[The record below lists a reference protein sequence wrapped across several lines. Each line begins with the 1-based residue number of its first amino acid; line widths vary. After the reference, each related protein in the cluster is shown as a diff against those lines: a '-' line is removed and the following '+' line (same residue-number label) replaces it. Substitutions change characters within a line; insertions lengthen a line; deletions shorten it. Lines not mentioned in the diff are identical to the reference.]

1 MKPDL
6 ASILGLAGAVG
17 LILLGQRLEGG
28 HMSSIL
34 QPTAALIVFGGT
46 LGATLIGFPLHVAT
60 GAGKKLVAVFFGPH
74 LNGVEVAKA
83 LLSYAT
89 LSRREGLLALQK
101 PQSETKDPFF
111 AKGLQLLIDATPEK
125 ALREMMEQE
134 MTREEHHDEEF
145 IKFFE
150 AAGGYAPTVGIIGAV
165 LGLIHVMENLAD
177 PSSLGGG
184 IAVAFVATVYG
195 VGSANLVFLPA
206 ATKLKH
212 HKEENTHHQALIL
225 EGLIS
230 IQQGENPAL
239 MSERLKGHLSSKD
252 QKLLDAK

>member
-6 ASILGLAGAVG
+6 ASIVG
-17 LILLGQRLEGG
+17 LVVSVGMILLGQRLEGG

-46 LGATLIGFPLHVAT
+46 AGATLVGFPLHVAT
-60 GAGKKLVAVFFGPH
+60 GAGKALIGVFFGRH
-74 LNGVEVAKA
+74 ENEVEVART
-83 LLSYAT
+83 LLGFAT

-101 PQSETKDPFF
+101 PQSEMKDPFF
-111 AKGLQLLIDATPEK
+111 SKGLQLLIDATPEK
-125 ALREMMEQE
+125 ALRELMEQE
-134 MTREEHHDEEF
+134 MEREEHHEEEY

-150 AAGGYAPTVGIIGAV
+150 TAGGFAPTVGIIGAV

-177 PSSLGGG
+177 PSTLGSG

-195 VGSANLVFLPA
+195 VGSANLLFLPA
-206 ATKLKH
+206 AGKLKCNKEGKAH
-212 HKEENTHHQALIL
+212 HRALIL

-239 MSERLKGHLSSKD
+239 MSERLKGHLSSSD
-252 QKLLDAK
+252 QKLLDKK

>member
-6 ASILGLAGAVG
+6 ASIIGLSVAVG
-17 LILLGQRLEGG
+17 MILLGQRLEGG

-46 LGATLIGFPLHVAT
+46 LGATLLGFPLHVAT
-60 GAGKKLVAVFFGPH
+60 GAGKKLMAVFFGSH
-74 LNGVEVAKA
+74 TNEVEVAKS
-83 LLSYAT
+83 LLSFAT

-101 PQSETKDPFF
+101 PQTEMKDPFF

-134 MTREEHHDEEF
+134 MEREEHHDEDF
-145 IKFFE
+145 VKFFE

-177 PSSLGGG
+177 PSTLGGG

-212 HKEENTHHQALIL
+212 HKEVNTRHRALIL

-239 MSERLKGHLSSKD
+239 MSERLKGHLSSSD
-252 QKLLDAK
+252 QKLLEKK